1 MGKEGIRT
9 TKTIIE
15 ITLTAKRRV
24 AVRNE
29 VARDRE
35 VYLALGLFHLEEK
48 RRRSDT
54 HHRGRSRSRSP
65 PPPLPPP
72 RGGGRERETTTI
84 RKRVV
89 EVARILDLV
98 RRLLL
103 KKAEVVFDRRLEIKI
118 HTYAIYS
125 YKVSHLQFL
134 SNFFMHDE
142 FFKNIH
148 HVERQQPQS
157 WNVVP
162 RRRSDWWWWWW

>member
-1 MGKEGIRT
+1 VGKEGIRT

-35 VYLALGLFHLEEK
+35 VYLALGLFHLKKKGAEAILIIAV
-48 RRRSDT
+48 
-54 HHRGRSRSRSP
+54 GVAAAVLL
-65 PPPLPPP
+65 LPFLLLAAAA
-72 RGGGRERETTTI
+72 GERETTTI

-103 KKAEVVFDRRLEIKI
+103 KKAEVVFDRRLEMEIKI
-118 HTYAIYS
+118 HTYAHS
-125 YKVSHLQFL
+125 YKV
-134 SNFFMHDE
+134 N
-142 FFKNIH
+142 H
-148 HVERQQPQS
+148 HSVS
-157 WNVVP
+157 F
-162 RRRSDWWWWWW
+162 

>member
-35 VYLALGLFHLEEK
+35 VYPALGLSHLKKKGAEAILIVAVGVAAAVL
-48 RRRSDT
+48 S
-54 HHRGRSRSRSP
+54 
-65 PPPLPPP
+65 LPFLLLAAAA
-72 RGGGRERETTTI
+72 GERETTTI

-103 KKAEVVFDRRLEIKI
+103 KKAEVVFDRRLEMEIKI
-118 HTYAIYS
+118 HTYAHS
-125 YKVSHLQFL
+125 YKV
-134 SNFFMHDE
+134 N
-142 FFKNIH
+142 H
-148 HVERQQPQS
+148 HSVS
-157 WNVVP
+157 F
-162 RRRSDWWWWWW
+162 

>member
-35 VYLALGLFHLEEK
+35 VYLALGLSHLKKKGAEAILIVAVGVAAAVL
-48 RRRSDT
+48 S
-54 HHRGRSRSRSP
+54 
-65 PPPLPPP
+65 LPFLLLAAAA
-72 RGGGRERETTTI
+72 GERETTTI
-84 RKRVV
+84 KKRVA

-103 KKAEVVFDRRLEIKI
+103 PKKAEVVFDRRLE
-118 HTYAIYS
+118 
-125 YKVSHLQFL
+125 
-134 SNFFMHDE
+134 M
-142 FFKNIH
+142 
-148 HVERQQPQS
+148 
-157 WNVVP
+157 
-162 RRRSDWWWWWW
+162 